1 MPFSTLLFDY
11 LAKKNFKTIDG
22 KENLNFVNVEHN
34 RKEIMIRRLPR
45 AAGYSANY
53 KHVVYWFEDKIQFPF
68 PENIY
73 ISPPKEKSNETHGF
87 ISFPPS
93 I

>member
-11 LAKKNFKTIDG
+11 LSKKNFKTIDG

-53 KHVVYWFEDKIQFPF
+53 KHVVGSKT
-68 PENIY
+68 
-73 ISPPKEKSNETHGF
+73 K
-87 ISFPPS
+87 
-93 I
+93 